1 MKKSKLIAVL
11 LVAILALCIPIA
23 ACAKAQYSIDKET
36 AEITVGETLQLN
48 VTSTSDKEFTVEW
61 SSSDDAVA
69 TVSETGLVTAVKEGS
84 AEITAKADGNQLKCA
99 LTVKAKPEQQYT
111 YKISHTSATLEEES
125 TLQLS
130 VTSEPEKALSVTW
143 TSSDHAVATVSE
155 TGLVTAVKEGT
166 ATVKAV
172 VDGKELTCAVTVEPA
187 PVLYTYTLNETKLNL
202 ENGKNF
208 QIELTVEPEIE
219 NLTVVWETTDGGVAS
234 VDEEGL
240 VTTAG
245 VGNADI
251 NAKVDG
257 KVVATCKV
265 TVFEYVYNFEK
276 TLTLDYG
283 EEDAK
288 LPVTV
293 TPVKE
298 IDISYVLENNNVIEI
313 DKEGNITIVGVGTA
327 VITVKDGE
335 TTVGTCTVTVNAV
348 VEAEKNVQLHVGGTH
363 VIEVTCAPANPD
375 LQVAYE
381 ITEGK
386 DVIELGSD
394 GKTITALK
402 NGAAKVKVTAGE
414 KVMYTD
420 VLVNSVNATVENTD
434 LATTD
439 KINLSGADIAYW
451 ENYIKNEINHKAL
464 ATPEE
469 DIIEREYLVA
479 GTLGYFT
486 DYAKLVWTDGDKNCA
501 KPSKPDGW
509 SEGTTV
515 PIREIG
521 DNGVKVQLKVKV
533 FAGQSQIRLF
543 TGVFK
548 GTNTV
553 TLYNGETAIAQY
565 VIRNDEIMTRNML
578 TFGLDVEEATEIYIV
593 LTLTNPTADNSFISL
608 VGASVSGSDTYAVEN
623 NSVRVIPGGTSQINA
638 LKNGEPVTEGVTYT
652 VEEGVT
658 VVEVDENGLI
668 RGLELGE
675 AVIKVTIEGRV
686 RFVTVNVGY
695 SYNMLKVLQLHVNGE
710 YTLAVTSDPEGSTS
724 EAVYELVEGEEVIS
738 LDNGKVTALKEGT
751 ARVKAT
757 VDGNELYCDITVNA
771 VNATVTVDKLEKDK
785 NNPIDLTQGAEY
797 WEQYIANG
805 EINHKQYVNAEEDI
819 ITRTSEV
826 NGNYLSDYPAFLAWH
841 GGATGA
847 TCDCGQCAKDA
858 HTTPDGGWNGDAGT
872 KAFAVNQQDKV
883 ITLTIK
889 VFAGDSVINVYTGG
903 YNLVGQ
909 VSLKNGET
917 VIAKATFDNTGAHNA
932 QRVSFGVNVEEDT
945 EITIEAVMINDN
957 GNAPHSCIS
966 LAGVSVSGSVYQLK
980 EKSARIA
987 PDGTYKIVMSKDGD
1001 EGVTG
1006 VNYKVKEGGED
1017 VVEIAADGTVT
1028 AKKAGHVI
1036 IEVELDGRVRYF
1048 TLDVGYNYSLKEDSK
1063 TIKTNAEYQIEVVS
1077 DPAGA
1082 TINASYESAD
1092 TAIATVDENGKV
1104 TGVSNGKTTIK
1115 VTVDTT
1121 ELTFTV
1127 TVAGYEVTSAGRSIV
1142 GEFVDLT
1149 ASNVIYYEHYIWNE
1163 IASKKLADG
1172 EKDLI
1177 DAGTLPSDGNDNWEA
1192 YMYFSGADGAK
1203 AHSGNDKAYKKY
1215 SKITKDHEIK
1225 VTVPA
1230 GTHEIRVYAGAY
1242 NATLN
1247 VILKS
1252 GEQVLGSHQQQTTGR
1267 NTYVTVFTVTTD
1279 EEAEFTVL
1287 LDLEGEITRLSAV
1300 SIATPDKEVEA
1311 TATVTATAVETEGDT
1326 VTKVNLS
1333 EKGNLDWIYYNTE
1346 FGDSN
1351 NGNIA
1356 KKTDGNYIANEKVS
1370 IWNEWDFRAGITW
1383 NDGDGNFNANE
1394 HPDGHT
1400 GSIGEGYHNNFV
1412 ADEQRLFANVKV
1424 DETVNT
1430 ITIYATGYQSTYN
1443 VIVYDSYGNVLLD
1456 QAVCTESNSGS
1467 RAYEITLNVT
1477 ATKAQNLTVG
1487 VYKVNGNNLGLS
1499 AIAVSGAQA

>member
-143 TSSDHAVATVSE
+143 TSSDDAVATVSE

-208 QIELTVEPEIE
+208 QLELTVEPEIE
-219 NLTVVWETTDGGVAS
+219 NLTVVWETTDGGVAN

-283 EEDAK
+283 EEEAK

-363 VIEVTCAPANPD
+363 VIEVTCAPADPD

-381 ITEGK
+381 ITEGT

-420 VLVNSVNATVENTD
+420 VLVNGVNATVENTD
-434 LATTD
+434 LATSD

-479 GTLGYFT
+479 GTLGYFA

-578 TFGLDVEEATEIYIV
+578 TFDLDVEEASEITIV
-593 LTLTNPTADNSFISL
+593 LALTNPTADNSFISL

-771 VNATVTVDKLEKDK
+771 VNATVTVEKLEKDK

-805 EINHKQYVNAEEDI
+805 EINHKQYYDVEEDI

-826 NGNYLSDYPAFLAWH
+826 NGNYLPDYPAFLAWH

-883 ITLTIK
+883 ITLKIK

-980 EKSARIA
+980 EKSARII
-987 PDGTYKIVMSKDGD
+987 PEGETTVVLNKDGNPLT
-1001 EGVTG
+1001 EGVT
-1006 VNYKVKEGGED
+1006 YEIAEGGDEIIELD
-1017 VVEIAADGTVT
+1017 ANGKITGKKVGTAVVRVT
-1028 AKKAGHVI
+1028 A
-1036 IEVELDGRVRYF
+1036 DGRVRYF
-1048 TLDVGYNYSLKEDSK
+1048 TVEVGYTYIVKAPDATL
-1063 TIKTNAEYQIEVVS
+1063 TVGATHQIEVAS
-1077 DPAGA
+1077 DPEGA
-1082 TINASYESAD
+1082 QISATYASDNEEV
-1092 TAIATVDENGKV
+1092 ATVDANGLV
-1104 TGVSNGKTTIK
+1104 TAEKIGTAVIT
-1115 VTVDTT
+1115 VTVDGS
-1121 ELTFTV
+1121 ELTV
-1127 TVAGYEVTSAGRSIV
+1127 TVKVISIETQVREEETAGQVI
-1142 GEFVDLT
+1142 DLT
-1149 ASNVIYYEHYIWNE
+1149 SEDIVYWEHYLYNE
-1163 IASKKLADG
+1163 INPKAVDAEAG

-1177 DAGTLPSDGNDNWEA
+1177 EGNTDGKGGDPNSTVKFWFAGS
-1192 YMYFSGADGAK
+1192 SGPKENSAVDGAF
-1203 AHSGNDKAYKKY
+1203 HKY
-1215 SKITKDHEIK
+1215 SWGSSYSFDI
-1225 VTVPA
+1225 TVPA
-1230 GTHEIRVYAGAY
+1230 GEHEIRVYTGVWQSK
-1242 NATLN
+1242 NKTSLWNGEEELN
-1247 VILKS
+1247 S
-1252 GEQVLGSHQQQTTGR
+1252 A
-1267 NTYVTVFTVTTD
+1267 VFERTNDGINKLV
-1279 EEAEFTVL
+1279 AF
-1287 LDLEGEITRLSAV
+1287 RLS
-1300 SIATPDKEVEA
+1300 
-1311 TATVTATAVETEGDT
+1311 TE
-1326 VTKVNLS
+1326 
-1333 EKGNLDWIYYNTE
+1333 E
-1346 FGDSN
+1346 
-1351 NGNIA
+1351 
-1356 KKTDGNYIANEKVS
+1356 EKVLTLK
-1370 IWNEWDFRAGITW
+1370 IEALT
-1383 NDGDGNFNANE
+1383 GNNCRLNAIAIVDVSAQTE
-1394 HPDGHT
+1394 
-1400 GSIGEGYHNNFV
+1400 I
-1412 ADEQRLFANVKV
+1412 NVHK
-1424 DETVNT
+1424 TVNT
-1430 ITIYATGYQSTYN
+1430 VDGGIYDFTAENILDWATFGETDYEKEGGELILTDTVAQGKEPGTATDYKGSFKLSET
-1443 VIVYDSYGNVLLD
+1443 
-1456 QAVCTESNSGS
+1456 QTEHSFKHSLEYVS
-1467 RAYEITLNVT
+1467 VQVKVT
-1477 ATKAQNLTVG
+1477 ADVKKIALYVTGWNADYFVCVKDADGKVVSTEFVGLVGNQSVAKEVIFDIDVTGETTLTLMTR
-1487 VYKVNGNNLGLS
+1487 KLS
-1499 AIAVSGAQA
+1499 TSNCGIAGIALYGAQA

>member
-84 AEITAKADGNQLKCA
+84 AEITAKADGNELKCA

-143 TSSDHAVATVSE
+143 TSSDHAVATVSD

-208 QIELTVEPEIE
+208 QLELTVEPEIE

-313 DKEGNITIVGVGTA
+313 DEEGNITIVGVGTA

-375 LQVAYE
+375 LQVVYE
-381 ITEGK
+381 IIEGT
-386 DVIELGSD
+386 DVIELGTD

-479 GTLGYFT
+479 GTLGYFA

-966 LAGVSVSGSVYQLK
+966 LAGVSVSGSVYQLAK
-980 EKSARIA
+980 KSARII
-987 PDGTYKIVMSKDGD
+987 PEGETTVVLNKDGNPLT
-1001 EGVTG
+1001 EGVT
-1006 VNYKVKEGGED
+1006 YEIAEGGDEIIELD
-1017 VVEIAADGTVT
+1017 ANGKITGKKVGTAVVRVT
-1028 AKKAGHVI
+1028 A
-1036 IEVELDGRVRYF
+1036 DGRVRYF
-1048 TLDVGYNYSLKEDSK
+1048 TVEVGYTYIVKAP
-1063 TIKTNAEYQIEVVS
+1063 NATLTVGATHQIEVAS
-1077 DPAGA
+1077 DPEGA
-1082 TINASYESAD
+1082 QISATYASDNEEV
-1092 TAIATVDENGKV
+1092 ATVDANGLV
-1104 TGVSNGKTTIK
+1104 TAEKIGTAVIT
-1115 VTVDTT
+1115 VTVDGS
-1121 ELTFTV
+1121 ELTV
-1127 TVAGYEVTSAGRSIV
+1127 TVKVVSIETQVREEETAGQVI
-1142 GEFVDLT
+1142 DLT
-1149 ASNVIYYEHYIWNE
+1149 SEDIVYWEHYLYNE
-1163 IASKKLADG
+1163 INPKAVDAEAG

-1177 DAGTLPSDGNDNWEA
+1177 EGNTDGKRGDESSTVKFWFAGS
-1192 YMYFSGADGAK
+1192 SGPKENAAVDGAF
-1203 AHSGNDKAYKKY
+1203 HKY
-1215 SKITKDHEIK
+1215 SWGSSYSFDI
-1225 VTVPA
+1225 TVPA
-1230 GTHEIRVYAGAY
+1230 GEHEIRVYTGVWQSKNKTSLWNGEEELNSAVFERTNDGINKLVAFRLSTEEEKVLTLKIEALTGNNCRLNAIAIADVSAQTEINLKKTVNNVDGGTYDFTAENVLDWATFGGTNHEKEGGELILTDTLAQGAGAGQANDY
-1242 NATLN
+1242 KGNIKIGETETVRDFKFSDEYVSVQVKVTADVKKIALYVTGWNADYFVCVKDADGRVLN
-1247 VILKS
+1247 TEWVGKVGNQSVAKEVIL
-1252 GEQVLGSHQQQTTGR
+1252 
-1267 NTYVTVFTVTTD
+1267 
-1279 EEAEFTVL
+1279 
-1287 LDLEGEITRLSAV
+1287 
-1300 SIATPDKEVEA
+1300 EVD
-1311 TATVTATAVETEGDT
+1311 VTAETT
-1326 VTKVNLS
+1326 LTLM
-1333 EKGNLDWIYYNTE
+1333 TR
-1346 FGDSN
+1346 
-1351 NGNIA
+1351 
-1356 KKTDGNYIANEKVS
+1356 KVS
-1370 IWNEWDFRAGITW
+1370 TSNCGIAGI
-1383 NDGDGNFNANE
+1383 AL
-1394 HPDGHT
+1394 
-1400 GSIGEGYHNNFV
+1400 Y
-1412 ADEQRLFANVKV
+1412 
-1424 DETVNT
+1424 
-1430 ITIYATGYQSTYN
+1430 
-1443 VIVYDSYGNVLLD
+1443 
-1456 QAVCTESNSGS
+1456 
-1467 RAYEITLNVT
+1467 
-1477 ATKAQNLTVG
+1477 
-1487 VYKVNGNNLGLS
+1487 
-1499 AIAVSGAQA
+1499 GAQA